1 MMVSVSCSDVLR
13 IVCSTEALPLVSTSF
28 NQEKGA
34 VSERVALRFP
44 LMSVSLL
51 WAPGPTPRSVSYT
64 HLTLPTKRIV

>member
-1 MMVSVSCSDVLR
+1 MMVSVSCSDALR

-51 WAPGPTPRSVSYT
+51 WAPGPTPR
-64 HLTLPTKRIV
+64 